1 MSKRSR
7 GEGSVRR
14 RGQTWEIAFRPA
26 PGERQV
32 WERVGRECDGVDR
45 EFALARLRERL
56 SACGRGEGGQFQGHL
71 FSVTAEEWLRRLRAK
86 GEHRARTIELHTSN
100 LRCHLVPAF
109 GATYLRQIDDEAI
122 EDYWMAKVNFAPG
135 EEGCPPVE
143 GKVAAARTGPLSR
156 RAVQQHLT
164 TMSLVLDFAV
174 KRGRLGRNPMPSADR
189 PKSRKEKPEP
199 FEPSQIKLF
208 LEGCRDEREELEVLL
223 MASLGLR
230 IGEVFALRPS
240 DYLPASRTLR
250 IRRTLT
256 KVGGRTLISSYAKT
270 DAGERDLRVSESMHR
285 RIMRQRARAEQARV
299 GGSGPLLFPNRKG
312 NPISESNWRN
322 RTWTRALEHAGIFA
336 KDEDAPKAN
345 PHRLRHTAASEMI
358 ARKPFEPVT
367 VIAYRLG
374 HRVETLLKTYAH
386 ILQRH
391 RGGIA
396 DLGDLYSG

>member
-1 MSKRSR
+1 MSKRSH

-14 RGQTWEIAFRPA
+14 RGQTWEIAFRPS
-26 PGERQV
+26 PGARQV

-56 SACGRGEGGQFQGHL
+56 TACGRGEGGQFEGHL
-71 FSVTAEEWLRRLRAK
+71 FSVTAEEWLRRLQAMGK
-86 GEHRARTIELHTSN
+86 HSARTIELHTSN
-100 LRCHLVPAF
+100 LRCHLIPAF
-109 GATYLRQIDDEAI
+109 GTTYLRQINDEAI

-135 EEGCPPVE
+135 EEGCPPVR
-143 GKVAAARTGPLSR
+143 GKVAAART
-156 RAVQQHLT
+156 
-164 TMSLVLDFAV
+164 
-174 KRGRLGRNPMPSADR
+174 
-189 PKSRKEKPEP
+189 KP
-199 FEPSQIKLF
+199 
-208 LEGCRDEREELEVLL
+208 L

-240 DYLPASRTLR
+240 DYLPGSRTLC

-256 KVGGRTLISSYAKT
+256 KVGGRTLISPYAKT

-285 RIMRQRARAEQARV
+285 RLMRQRARAERQRV
-299 GGSGPLLFPNRKG
+299 NASGPLLFPNRRG
-312 NPISESNWRN
+312 NPVSESNWRN
-322 RTWTRALEHAGIFA
+322 RTWKDALDRAGL
-336 KDEDAPKAN
+336 PKAN

-358 ARKPFEPVT
+358 ARKPFEPTT

-386 ILQRH
+386 LFERH
-391 RGGIA
+391 RGGVA